1 MKNKLPPLPESM
13 DKSCFEQA
21 MNAKRLIINSLVHL
35 VHEANKKWW
44 FDLTKPC
51 HHLEDCKKMNFTDCG
66 GIGGCGGDRFE
77 RKERNI
83 GELLML
89 TVSELSE
96 AMEGHRKNLMDDK
109 LPHRKM
115 FEVELADAVIRIFDI
130 AGGLGLDLGGA
141 FVEKMAFNKMRKDH
155 TLEARMG
162 EHGKKY

>member
-13 DKSCFEQA
+13 DQSCFEQA

-44 FDLTKPC
+44 VCLQCEGSGLQASMPGLGNFKC
-51 HHLEDCKKMNFTDCG
+51 GVCKASG
-66 GIGGCGGDRFE
+66 
-77 RKERNI
+77 RKDRNI

-115 FEVELADAVIRIFDI
+115 FEVELADAIIRIFDI
-130 AGGLGLDLGGA
+130 AGGLCLDLGGA
-141 FVEKMAFNKMRKDH
+141 FVEKMVFNEMREDH